1 VGLAHAF
8 RLTPH
13 EEVTAMPAADRIR
26 TLIEP
31 LFEDSAVYL
40 YDVEHAGGILRVSI
54 DRPGGVDL
62 DIIAGLTRDISH
74 LLDEHDPLPGR
85 YTLEVSSPGLERPLR
100 TPEHFRQAV
109 GSDVTVKLVAGTEG
123 DRRISGALTAADDE
137 TITVRVEVDDLDE
150 PVERTLRLDD
160 IERARTTFA
169 WGPAPKPG
177 SPKKRKK
184 AATS

>member
-1 VGLAHAF
+1 VTRPLN
-8 RLTPH
+8 LK
-13 EEVTAMPAADRIR
+13 EVPAMTTADKIR

-31 LFEDSAVYL
+31 LFEDTAVYL
-40 YDVEHAGGILRVSI
+40 YDVEHSGGLLRVSI

-62 DIIAGLTRDISH
+62 DVIAGLTRDISH
-74 LLDEHDPLPGR
+74 LLDEHDPVPGR

-100 TPEHFRQAV
+100 TPQHFQQAV
-109 GSDVTVKLVAGTEG
+109 GSTVTIKLVAGTEG
-123 DRRISGALTAADDE
+123 ERRITGVLTATDDE
-137 TITVRVEVDDLDE
+137 TVTIRGETDGLAD

-169 WGPAPKPG
+169 WGPGPKPG

>member
-1 VGLAHAF
+1 
-8 RLTPH
+8 
-13 EEVTAMPAADRIR
+13 MSAAERIR
-26 TLIEP
+26 SLIEP
-31 LFEDSAVYL
+31 LFDDSAVYL

-74 LLDEHDPLPGR
+74 LLDEHDPVPGR

-100 TPEHFRQAV
+100 TGEHFRQAV
-109 GSDVTVKLVAGTEG
+109 GSTVTVKLVAGTEG
-123 DRRISGALTAADDE
+123 ERRLSGELTAADDE
-137 TITVRVEVDDLDE
+137 TITIRVEVDDLAE
-150 PVERTLRLDD
+150 PVERTVRHDD

>member
-1 VGLAHAF
+1 MTV
-8 RLTPH
+8 
-13 EEVTAMPAADRIR
+13 ERIR
-26 TLIEP
+26 TFIEP
-31 LFEDSAVYL
+31 LFADTAVEL
-40 YDVEHAGGILRVSI
+40 YDVENAGSVLRVSV

-62 DIIAGLTRDISH
+62 DVIAGLTRSISH

-100 TPEHFRQAV
+100 TPEHFRRAI
-109 GSDVTVKLVAGTEG
+109 GSDVTVKTLPGVDGA
-123 DRRISGALTAADDE
+123 RRISGVLTAADDE
-137 TITVRVEVDDLDE
+137 SVTVRVEVDEDSGSE
-150 PVERTLRLDD
+150 MERTLRHDE
-160 IERARTTFA
+160 IEKARTTFA